1 MDQKTLR
8 SGSVNTSRNKTI
20 QVEVRRKKVLGNTL
34 RQNPH
39 QNNLIN
45 ESNKLTQNRN
55 QEIKPKTNLKEDTLT
70 EKERQ
75 NRFNVLKQDK
85 FSSNYDKNL
94 DNHKNVLSKEKAQ
107 DTKNTNKNDINSENL
122 NPKNNNSTNILDRE
136 LLNINLNKIVDPN
149 LKSKEKFGPTSD
161 ISKSKENNVNLKSRR
176 EAEEAELQKKP
187 LGIRRNSERRRQSGK
202 ITISQAQAINE
213 GDIPSRQRSL
223 ASVKRQR
230 EKAKLKEMQPTVK
243 QTRDV
248 VIPDVI
254 TVQELAN
261 RMAEKAADV
270 VKELMKLGIMATAT
284 QTLDAETAELITME
298 FGHKIQRVSESD
310 VEEGIEGLPDD
321 PSSLK
326 SRPPVVTI
334 MGHVD
339 HGKTSL
345 LDKIRESDVA
355 SGETGGITQHIGAYQ
370 ILTKSKNL
378 ITFIDTPGHEAF
390 TEMRS
395 RGANITDIV
404 ILVVAAD
411 DSVKPQTIE
420 AINHSK
426 AAKCPLIIAINKCDK
441 PEADAQKV
449 RNDLLNHDIIT
460 EEFGGDVLSVEVSAQ
475 TGLGLD
481 KLEEAIMLQAEL
493 LEITANPDTNASGV
507 VLEAKVERGK
517 GSVGTIIVQKGTLKI
532 GDIFVAGSEFGK
544 TRALINHKNEH
555 IKLAKPS
562 QPVEILG
569 LNGTP
574 ISGDKFT
581 VVDSEA
587 KSSRNFRI

>member
-1 MDQKTLR
+1 M
-8 SGSVNTSRNKTI
+8 
-20 QVEVRRKKVLGNTL
+20 GNTL

-107 DTKNTNKNDINSENL
+107 DKKNTNKNDINSENL

-261 RMAEKAADV
+261 RM
-270 VKELMKLGIMATAT
+270 
-284 QTLDAETAELITME
+284 
-298 FGHKIQRVSESD
+298 S
-310 VEEGIEGLPDD
+310 
-321 PSSLK
+321 
-326 SRPPVVTI
+326 
-334 MGHVD
+334 
-339 HGKTSL
+339 
-345 LDKIRESDVA
+345 
-355 SGETGGITQHIGAYQ
+355 
-370 ILTKSKNL
+370 
-378 ITFIDTPGHEAF
+378 
-390 TEMRS
+390 
-395 RGANITDIV
+395 
-404 ILVVAAD
+404 
-411 DSVKPQTIE
+411 
-420 AINHSK
+420 
-426 AAKCPLIIAINKCDK
+426 
-441 PEADAQKV
+441 
-449 RNDLLNHDIIT
+449 
-460 EEFGGDVLSVEVSAQ
+460 
-475 TGLGLD
+475 
-481 KLEEAIMLQAEL
+481 
-493 LEITANPDTNASGV
+493 
-507 VLEAKVERGK
+507 
-517 GSVGTIIVQKGTLKI
+517 
-532 GDIFVAGSEFGK
+532 
-544 TRALINHKNEH
+544 
-555 IKLAKPS
+555 
-562 QPVEILG
+562 
-569 LNGTP
+569 
-574 ISGDKFT
+574 
-581 VVDSEA
+581 
-587 KSSRNFRI
+587 